1 MSDIRDNNEMEQN
14 GTPAASAD
22 SATPVESTGSAESTA
37 PAAGGETTPPAG
49 RTNPVGANGGYR
61 YVPPYQPPQYPQQPY
76 QHPPQQ
82 SYQPPQG
89 GPQQPYYAPP
99 TPPRKSNKG
108 WMTAIAILC
117 AVSLVLFG
125 VWGAFMWMEHVDT
138 DVSQLGTAPN
148 SGNTGDVTDNRPP
161 VNDNAPELNIQGS
174 GDNLEGNGPSL
185 EVGDGNEY
193 YFSDGG
199 LTTEEIVRRNYNSTV
214 VLTMYSKSGNF
225 YFGESNLLET
235 GAASGI
241 VMTADGYII
250 TNRHCV
256 IDESTNKK
264 YDRIDVTLYDGT
276 VYEGAQVIG
285 ADEATDLAVIKVDAT
300 NLTPAEFGS
309 SDDLA
314 VGTRVVALGNAA
326 GLAWTATQ
334 GILSAKAR
342 DVYEDTGYAIKC
354 LQVDVAINSGN
365 SGGPLLNKYGQ
376 VVGINSAKIAAS
388 GYEGLGFSIPINEA
402 KVIIDSLLKYGYVKG
417 RVALGITGQTV
428 SSGAYHGFMIAT
440 IEKGSCLEGTGAQV
454 YDLIVAVD
462 SVTVTDYGTLRA
474 ELARHKVGD
483 AVKLKLLRSNERT
496 GEVTTHY
503 VTVTLKEQTAQ

>member
-1 MSDIRDNNEMEQN
+1 MSDIWDNNEMEQN
-14 GTPAASAD
+14 GTASAPAEQPVAPAEQPAAPAEQPAVNVAPD
-22 SATPVESTGSAESTA
+22 GS
-37 PAAGGETTPPAG
+37 
-49 RTNPVGANGGYR
+49 YR
-61 YVPPYQPPQYPQQPY
+61 YVPPRTVQPPYPQPPY
-76 QHPPQQ
+76 
-82 SYQPPQG
+82 PPQG
-89 GPQQPYYAPP
+89 APQPPYYAPP
-99 TPPRKSNKG
+99 TPPRKSGKG
-108 WMTAIAILC
+108 WTTAIAILC
-117 AVSLVLFG
+117 AVALVLFG
-125 VWGAFMWMEHVDT
+125 VWGAFMWMDHVPADNTTPSNTDT
-138 DVSQLGTAPN
+138 N
-148 SGNTGDVTDNRPP
+148 TDNGDGNDDTTPP
-161 VNDNAPELNIQGS
+161 VNNNAPELDIQGG
-174 GDNLEGNGPSL
+174 GDNLEGDAPSL
-185 EVGDGNEY
+185 EIGNGNEY
-193 YFSDGG
+193 YYSDGG
-199 LTTEEIVRRNYNSTV
+199 LTTEEIVSRNYASTV

-225 YFGESNLLET
+225 YFGESNLVET

-256 IDESTNKK
+256 IDESTNIK
-264 YDRIDVTLYDGT
+264 YDRIDVTTYDGT

-285 ADEATDLAVIKVDAT
+285 ADEATDLAVIKVDASK
-300 NLTPAEFGS
+300 LTPAEFGS

-326 GLAWTATQ
+326 GLSWTATQ

-428 SSGAYHGFMIAT
+428 SSGMYHGFMIAT

-462 SVTVTDYGTLRA
+462 DVTVSDYGTLRA

-483 AVKLKLLRSNERT
+483 KVKLKLLRSNERT